1 MSYQLRVAVRTHPGF
16 KREQNEDS
24 YYVGPRLLVV
34 ADGMGGHAAGEVA
47 SAITADHFAQI
58 DQSALDH
65 DLYIPLTAAIDQSN
79 DAIAA
84 AVGKDPALTGMGTTA
99 TAILFGDKR
108 IAVANVGDSRA
119 YLYQPDRGALTQLTS
134 DDSFVQMLVD
144 SGEISAEQAL
154 HHPYRSVVVKSM
166 NGTRVKPRF
175 TSLVRM
181 YGDRYL
187 VCSDGLTDFVDL
199 DDIENALH
207 TEDPA
212 RCAEQLIALTLE
224 AGAPDNV
231 TVIVAD
237 LVAAAISSVAQDN
250 AESTDS
256 EALSPATK
264 PIPIP

>member
-1 MSYQLRVAVRTHPGF
+1 MSYQLRVAVRTHPGL

-47 SAITADHFAQI
+47 SAITAEHFAQI
-58 DQSALDH
+58 DQTALDH
-65 DLYIPLTAAIDQSN
+65 DLYIPLTAAIDSSN
-79 DAIAA
+79 EAIAA
-84 AVGKDPALTGMGTTA
+84 AVDKDPALAGMGTTA
-99 TAILFGDKR
+99 TAVLFGDKR

-119 YLYQPDRGALTQLTS
+119 YLYQSDRAALIQLTS

-144 SGEISAEQAL
+144 AGEISAEQAL
-154 HHPYRSVVVKSM
+154 HHPYRSVVVKSV
-166 NGTRVKPRF
+166 NGAQVKPRF
-175 TSLVRM
+175 TSLVRI

-187 VCSDGLTDFVDL
+187 VCSDGLTDFVDIA
-199 DDIENALH
+199 DIETAIRIA
-207 TEDPA
+207 DPA
-212 RCAEQLIALTLE
+212 ECADRLIALTLD

-237 LVAAAISSVAQDN
+237 LVAAQVSSTELGS
-250 AESTDS
+250 AEQPHS
-256 EALSPATK
+256 EIHTPATK